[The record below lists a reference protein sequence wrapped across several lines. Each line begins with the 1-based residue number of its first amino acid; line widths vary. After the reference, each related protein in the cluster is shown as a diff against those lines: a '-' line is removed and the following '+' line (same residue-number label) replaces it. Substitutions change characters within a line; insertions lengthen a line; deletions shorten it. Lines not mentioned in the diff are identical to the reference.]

1 MSIDMHR
8 ARFELAFSPVVF
20 RGLSKRRLCERSRR
34 TTGLFENFAARPWL
48 ALPTKGAT
56 AGRPTRRAILECR
69 PPAQEAASVAEL
81 LRRSESKMPLAAS
94 SPDCSEQWTPHAIEE
109 AAAGGRTFGVLD
121 AHGQKRERLSGHGG
135 WIGAPAEHE
144 PEARVVARPFPDR
157 LRRAMEH
164 VTGMPGWSPR
174 RNG

>member
-1 MSIDMHR
+1 
-8 ARFELAFSPVVF
+8 
-20 RGLSKRRLCERSRR
+20 
-34 TTGLFENFAARPWL
+34 
-48 ALPTKGAT
+48 
-56 AGRPTRRAILECR
+56 
-69 PPAQEAASVAEL
+69 
-81 LRRSESKMPLAAS
+81 MPLAAS